1 MPTRDEYDSPDEMIV
16 ATVYTSYMAIS
27 DRVKKVRAKKVISQI
42 DFGAPGVPINRAH
55 PFYFGF
61 FATTGGLAA
70 LVLMRSLAAA
80 SQIFVLIII
89 ALFLAMGLN
98 PAVEALR
105 LRGLSRISAVT
116 TIFTLVIIFVGLF
129 AWLVI
134 PPVVSQGAELINSA
148 PTLLNELK
156 QNATIASLNERYDLI
171 DTLQTKLKAI
181 TGDGTLL
188 ISAFGGVVG
197 VGKTVIS
204 GTFTSLTILV
214 LTLYF
219 LISLPAVIGLG
230 LRLVPATRRDRVSRL
245 TNAIISRIGAFVGS
259 QITIA
264 ILAGVFTLIFA
275 AVLGMPFPFALGMLI
290 FICGLIPL
298 IGHFIGITIF
308 TIVAL
313 TQSILTGL
321 IAFLGYVLYVQI
333 ENYIITPRIMRK
345 SLAIPGA
352 VTIIAA
358 LLGSSLLGL
367 VGALLAVPIAA
378 AIILILDEVVFP
390 RADNS

>member
-1 MPTRDEYDSPDEMIV
+1 MIV
-16 ATVYTSYMAIS
+16 TTAYTSDMAAS
-27 DRVKKVRAKKVISQI
+27 DRIKKGRVKTVLSPI
-42 DFGAPGVPINRAH
+42 DFGPPGAPINRAH

-61 FATTGGLAA
+61 FATTGALTA

-105 LRGLSRISAVT
+105 RRGLSRTSAVT
-116 TIFTLVIIFVGLF
+116 AIFALVIIFVSFF
-129 AWLVI
+129 AWLVV
-134 PPVVSQGAELINSA
+134 PPVVSQGAELINRA
-148 PTLLNELK
+148 PELLNELK
-156 QNATIASLNERYDLI
+156 QNATIASLNDRYGLI
-171 DTLQTKLKAI
+171 DTLQAKLKEI

-197 VGKTVIS
+197 VGKSVLS
-204 GTFTSLTILV
+204 GTFSSLTILV
-214 LTLYF
+214 LSLYF
-219 LISLPAVIGLG
+219 LISLPSVIGLG

-245 TNAIISRIGAFVGS
+245 TNAIITRIGAFVGS
-259 QITIA
+259 QIVIA
-264 ILAGVFTLIFA
+264 ILAGAFTLILA
-275 AVLGMPFPFALGMLI
+275 AALGMPSPFALGMLI
-290 FICGLIPL
+290 FVCGLIPL
-298 IGHFIGITIF
+298 VGHFIGCTIF

-313 TQSILTGL
+313 TQSILVGL

-345 SLAIPGA
+345 SLAVPGA

-390 RADNS
+390 QADNS